1 MPVSIDSADLEYLRE
16 RVRISDQALAVTR
29 RQLDDAERRTAD
41 ALELHTD
48 DGAPDSYCLEC
59 GRAWPCRTY
68 TYLKGDE

>member
-29 RQLDDAERRTAD
+29 RQLDDAA
-41 ALELHTD
+41 ALHTD

-68 TYLKGDE
+68 TMLKGDD